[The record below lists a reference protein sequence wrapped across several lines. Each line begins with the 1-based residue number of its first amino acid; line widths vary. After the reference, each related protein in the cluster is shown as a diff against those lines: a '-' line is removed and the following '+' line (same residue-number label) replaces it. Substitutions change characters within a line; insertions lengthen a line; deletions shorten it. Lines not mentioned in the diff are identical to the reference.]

1 MTRSV
6 LIVTAAAEAAGILLP
21 LPSLHPEYGPR
32 ALYYSVFH
40 SISSFCNAGFD
51 VFGLG
56 NSLVSYA
63 YDPLVTITIMS
74 LITVGGL
81 GFLWWWSF
89 YRKTLLGHKYHLKLH
104 TKIVLI
110 TSGVL
115 VLAGF
120 LFFSGLRVE

>member
-6 LIVTAAAEAAGILLP
+6 LIVTAAAEAAGILL
-21 LPSLHPEYGPR
+21 LSLRFIPEYR
-32 ALYYSVFH
+32 AARGFYYSVFH

-89 YRKTLLGHKYHLKLH
+89 TAKH
-104 TKIVLI
+104 
-110 TSGVL
+110 
-115 VLAGF
+115 
-120 LFFSGLRVE
+120 FSGTNTT